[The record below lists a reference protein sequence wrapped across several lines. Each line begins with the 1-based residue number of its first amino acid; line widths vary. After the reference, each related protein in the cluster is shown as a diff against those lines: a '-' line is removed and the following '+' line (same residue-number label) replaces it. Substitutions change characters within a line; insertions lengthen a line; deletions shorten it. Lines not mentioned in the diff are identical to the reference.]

1 MIERI
6 KALLAADAGVSNYR
20 INTVKTESSE
30 LFFVHRSLETVR
42 ATDTDDVKVTVFVEH
57 DGKLGDATFSVY
69 ASYDDEKI
77 KSEIEAAKKK
87 AALIDNESYPLPANE
102 TANVPSDSNFRSFAP
117 QELGAK
123 IADAVFAADR
133 EEGGSLNAVEVFVY
147 RDVVRVVN
155 SRGIDKT
162 EVKHRAMVEAIP
174 TWTENGESVEL
185 YECYNFTEFD
195 AATVTAEI
203 ARRMAEVRDRYHAVK
218 PETPPSCPTVLMIGE
233 IAELLNE
240 LSRELNFASVYQKAN
255 AFSKGDAIQKDP
267 QGDTLTV
274 TLCGKMLGSVNSA
287 AFDGEGCTL
296 RDTEIVKDGVATA
309 YFGGVRFASY
319 LGEEPTGNLRCLRL
333 EAGSL
338 TKEDLGKAPY
348 FRVASMS
355 GLQLDIYSDYIGGE
369 VRLGYYFDGEKEIPM
384 TGVSLSGKLSEALS
398 TLRLS
403 RETGVWEGYEG
414 PTLALIPTM
423 EIV

>member
-1 MIERI
+1 MIELI

-20 INTVKTESSE
+20 INQVKTESTE
-30 LFFVHRSLETVR
+30 LFFVHQSLETVR
-42 ATDTDDVKVTVFVEH
+42 ATDTADVKVTVFVEH

-69 ASYDDEKI
+69 ASYDEAKI

-87 AALIDNESYPLPANE
+87 AALIDNENYPLPENE
-102 TANVPSDSNFRSFAP
+102 TAEIPSDSNFRNFTP

-123 IADAVFAADR
+123 IAEAVFAAEGED
-133 EEGGSLNAVEVFVY
+133 GGSLNAVEIFVY
-147 RDVVRVVN
+147 KDEVRVIN

-218 PETPPSCPTVLMIGE
+218 PETPPTCPVVLMIGE
-233 IAELLNE
+233 IGELMENLAH
-240 LSRELNFASVYQKAN
+240 ELNYASVYQKAN
-255 AFSKGDAIQKDP
+255 AFSKGDAIQKEP
-267 QGDTLTV
+267 TGDTLTV
-274 TLCGKMLGSVNSA
+274 SLCGKMLGSVNSA
-287 AFDGEGCTL
+287 SFDGEGCAL
-296 RDTEIVKDGVATA
+296 KDTEIVKDGVATA

-333 EAGSL
+333 GAGTL
-338 TKEDLGKAPY
+338 TEEELSSAPY

-384 TGVSLSGKLSEALS
+384 TGISLSGKLSEALS
-398 TLRLS
+398 CLRLS
-403 RETGVWEGYEG
+403 EKTAVWEGYEG
-414 PTLALIPTM
+414 PTLALISKM